1 MIVDGQERE
10 FKEGRYQLRTYEGT
24 RMVYKDAGEN
34 AAAALTARTKN
45 EHLLEAKAS
54 AKEAGV
60 KIEEMPGRLSL
71 ARELNRFIQ
80 AAEDRG
86 SNVAAA
92 VYRTAANE
100 FLKTV
105 GKVYADEITP
115 EDVLRHQRA
124 LRKRG
129 CSPSC
134 SGAAWT

>member
-1 MIVDGQERE
+1 MANKKVVLVRLCKTEKGWRRYPAAVGKNGRIKPNFVIVNGQERE

-34 AAAALTARTKN
+34 AAAAQTARTKT

-92 VYRTAANE
+92 V
-100 FLKTV
+100 
-105 GKVYADEITP
+105 
-115 EDVLRHQRA
+115 
-124 LRKRG
+124 
-129 CSPSC
+129 
-134 SGAAWT
+134 